1 MEQTTDIKK
10 TTLQNFR
17 QPIVTATGLIL
28 GFILDFAGSWLTK
41 AFTEQPFKD
50 LIVALGLIVCITLL
64 LIVLFRIL
72 RMDYPRDK
80 VELYYKK
87 TLSMFVI
94 GISIPFVIII
104 ILVIERIINRPM

>member
-1 MEQTTDIKK
+1 MDQTNDIKK

-17 QPIVTATGLIL
+17 QPIVTAAGLIL
-28 GFILDFAGSWLTK
+28 GFILDFAGTWLTK

-80 VELYYKK
+80 VEVYYKK
-87 TLSMFVI
+87 TLHLFVL

-104 ILVIERIINRPM
+104 ILVIERIINR

>member
-1 MEQTTDIKK
+1 MDQTNEIKK
-10 TTLQNFR
+10 KTLQNFR

-28 GFILDFAGSWLTK
+28 GFILDFAGSWLTR
-41 AFTEQPFKD
+41 AFTEQPLKD
-50 LIVALGLIVCITLL
+50 LIVAVGLIGCITLL

-80 VELYYKK
+80 VEVYYKK
-87 TLSMFVI
+87 TLHLFVL

-104 ILVIERIINRPM
+104 ILVIERIINR

>member
-50 LIVALGLIVCITLL
+50 LIVALGHIVCITLL